1 MLFGT
6 YLSTL
11 LIKWFFSISLDLLET
26 ASCYPR
32 ISSLDADGKAK
43 EEISNKYFLMFE
55 DVDTG
60 RKKEDIAQ
68 ERKWRKWVDD
78 TFVHTLR

>member
-1 MLFGT
+1 MN
-6 YLSTL
+6 LSDDL
-11 LIKWFFSISLDLLET
+11 SFFPDFSGLIDT
-26 ASCYPR
+26 AACYPR
-32 ISSLDADGKAK
+32 ISSLDDNGKPK
-43 EEISNKYFLMFE
+43 EEISNKYFLMFDE
-55 DVDTG
+55 VDTG

>member
-1 MLFGT
+1 MHRQQALKNILFLPG
-6 YLSTL
+6 
-11 LIKWFFSISLDLLET
+11 LLET
-26 ASCYPR
+26 AACYPR
-32 ISSLDADGKAK
+32 ITSLDADGKSK
-43 EEISNKYFLMFE
+43 EEISNKYFLMFNE
-55 DVDTG
+55 NDTG

>member
-1 MLFGT
+1 MN
-6 YLSTL
+6 LSDDL
-11 LIKWFFSISLDLLET
+11 SFFPDFSGLIDT
-26 ASCYPR
+26 AACYPR
-32 ISSLDADGKAK
+32 ISSLDDNGKPK
-43 EEISNKYFLMFE
+43 EEISIKYFLMFDE
-55 DVDTG
+55 VDTG